1 MSRSSLV
8 ARLFLCA
15 GVLLLA
21 LISAVPSPAKG
32 QPAKPAKFFGEVM
45 NVNTK
50 AMQVRGQQNK
60 ALIHIFSYSPS
71 ASAQIAK
78 VLAKGGY
85 HYGDKVVIDYM
96 PGSDVALR
104 IKGKPS
110 KVG

>member
-1 MSRSSLV
+1 MSRSRSIT
-8 ARLFLCA
+8 RLCLCA
-15 GVLLLA
+15 GALLLA
-21 LISAVPSPAKG
+21 LLPAVPSRA
-32 QPAKPAKFFGEVM
+32 QAKPAKFFGEVM

-50 AMQVRGQQNK
+50 AIQVRGQQNK

-71 ASAQIAK
+71 TSAKIAK